1 MINWIAVLCSALVPL
16 VVGFVWYGPLFGKA
30 WMRATGLTEEQLK
43 GANMAVIFGLT
54 FVFSIMASLALYS
67 VVVHQ
72 FHIFSLFVPDPGL
85 EDGSTEAGKL
95 VQQVLA
101 LAGDGFRTFKHGA
114 FHGLLFS
121 LFMVLPLIG
130 INGLFERRSWKYIFL
145 HTGYW
150 AVTLMLMG
158 GILCAW
164 K

>member
-30 WMRATGLTEEQLK
+30 WMRASGLTEEQLK
-43 GANMAVIFGLT
+43 GANMAVIFGLV
-54 FVFSIMASLALYS
+54 FVFSLMASLTLNS
-67 VVVHQ
+67 VVIHQ
-72 FHIFSLFVPDPGL
+72 THVYSLFMGDPGL

-95 VQQVLA
+95 VQQVMT
-101 LAGDGFRTFKHGA
+101 LAGDNFRTFKHGA
-114 FHGLLFS
+114 LHGFLFG
-121 LFMVLPLIG
+121 LFMVLPLVA

-150 AVTLMLMG
+150 AVTFMLMG
-158 GILCAW
+158 GLLCAW